1 MSYIKLVITFGSLA
15 GNDFKSIFLVSRQK
29 MVGMEGVSFDA
40 VISQFIAV
48 VFRVICCCLGVYV
61 RLSLLEGTR
70 IPAWQGCTGTLQNL
84 IKTKLDLI
92 PL

>member
-1 MSYIKLVITFGSLA
+1 
-15 GNDFKSIFLVSRQK
+15 

-48 VFRVICCCLGVYV
+48 VLRVIYCCLGVYV

-70 IPAWQGCTGTLQNL
+70 IPAWPGYSGTLQNL
-84 IKTKLDLI
+84 IKTKHDLI
-92 PL
+92 PLIHIF